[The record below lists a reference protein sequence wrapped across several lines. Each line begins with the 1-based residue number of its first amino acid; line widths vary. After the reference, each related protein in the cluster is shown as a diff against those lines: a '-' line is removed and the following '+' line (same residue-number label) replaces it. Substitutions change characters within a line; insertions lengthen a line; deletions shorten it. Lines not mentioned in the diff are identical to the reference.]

1 LHDERV
7 STGNLVLIKGGVSTK
22 VESEGHAK
30 WQPDSSA
37 ELLST
42 QRLITLERDTNL
54 AKTIYRRAVLTGF
67 CAMLCSLPTFGVLG
81 EDVSSVNGDRIHAN
95 ASLRVSQGQNYT
107 VHELRSGTG
116 TVIREYASASGRVFA
131 VAWRGPYL
139 PDMRQLLGSY
149 FEEFQKAAQGQSRRG
164 GHGPL
169 IIQQPGFVVEL
180 GGHMRSFA
188 GRAYLPDEMP
198 RDVQNGDIR

>member
-1 LHDERV
+1 MATRFFCRTSKH
-7 STGNLVLIKGGVSTK
+7 TTPYHPG
-22 VESEGHAK
+22 A
-30 WQPDSSA
+30 
-37 ELLST
+37 
-42 QRLITLERDTNL
+42 DTNL

-116 TVIREYASASGRVFA
+116 TVIREYASASGKVFA